1 MSKTID
7 NISLEIALILST
19 IILLAVLVLPYFYLK
34 YINRMEKENC
44 KCSKIIDRHG
54 VLIYSIFIYVSLI
67 LLVFFIARAPEKK
80 VKRYI
85 HNPTT
90 TMMSAS
96 ISFLGAYF
104 LLRYSIQMRQSK
116 DCECAQGW
124 ELQAMKFHSYLEFTL
139 VFLALFNIIG
149 VMLGHKDLMKSL
161 GEKVEKL

>member
-7 NISLEIALILST
+7 DISLKIALLLST
-19 IILLAVLVLPYFYLK
+19 IILLVVLVLPYFYLK

-67 LLVFFIARAPEKK
+67 LLLFFIAKAPEKK

-104 LLRYSIQMRQSK
+104 LLRYSRQMRQSE
-116 DCECAQGW
+116 DCKCAQGW
-124 ELQAMKFHSYLEFTL
+124 ELEAMKYHSYLEFTL

-149 VMLGHKDLMKSL
+149 IMFGNEDLIKSL